1 MLDDSLADALSKSVM
16 GEVDSLKDITKLK
29 EQLAKDMGFSVTDA
43 SRRTL
48 TTHLNQ

>member
-16 GEVDSLKDITKLK
+16 GEVDSLKDLTKLK
-29 EQLAKDMGFSVTDA
+29 EQLIKNMGFTSTDA
-43 SRRTL
+43 STRSL